1 MRYRRRRQDPVPA
14 PLREFV
20 PGEWP
25 PVENECMGHY
35 SCRGLGYEEPCVPR
49 PGEPCGARFYE
60 AVTDPERVAAQRVRD
75 ARVRW
80 RQARLSWL
88 GEDHPD
94 YAAEEIRQLVQ
105 DP

>member
-1 MRYRRRRQDPVPA
+1 MRYRHRRQDPFPA

-20 PGEWP
+20 PEEWGPVPGE
-25 PVENECMGHY
+25 CLGHY
-35 SCRGLGYEEPCVPR
+35 SCRFGGYEQECVPR

-80 RQARLSWL
+80 RKARLAWL
-88 GEDHPD
+88 GPGHPD
-94 YAAEEIRQLVQ
+94 YADEEIRQLIQ